1 MQLPQSTPEI
11 PELGGLSSRR
21 ADLAERGSDAL
32 RKVSALLSRARRRA
46 RLLALL
52 RAAALAGAAF
62 VVAGLAGAL
71 LGAVASAAGPRGVT
85 VAVFGI
91 GLVAAAVCLV
101 RTPLQKG
108 AGWNDRALAR
118 LLAGPSEIL
127 SSVELSSPEERA
139 LPATGR
145 GRRPEHTDEE
155 RALPASP
162 VAKARRPE
170 HTEEEPGVSRELL
183 ALLHV
188 RAAAQASSIDPRR
201 ALPLRLVAVPA
212 AVLALSLVALLVCGL
227 VAQRRLALGLTRLRL
242 GDAAAPEPEPSPIV
256 GDLSVTYL
264 YPAYTGLPAR
274 TEEGTSGDLR
284 APKGTEVRLSARAD
298 RDVDSAAAIV
308 NGKPVKLLAQGQGH
322 RLLSG
327 GFSLSAPGK
336 WSFQFFD
343 PKGRVIAKGPERPIE
358 VVADAAPQVSIEDPK
373 EKTLEVDPRGRVVL
387 SWAATDDYGLSEIAL
402 RFQLA
407 GEKERRV
414 VLLTPSS
421 AAKRLRGSYS
431 WELSQLHLRPGDKV
445 TYAVE
450 AKDND
455 AVDGPQKGASAVQV
469 LKVFSAAEHSRE
481 SLL

>member
-32 RKVSALLSRARRRA
+32 RKGAGLLSRARRRA

-52 RAAALAGAAF
+52 RAAALVAAAF

-71 LGAVASAAGPRGVT
+71 AGSVASAALSRGVAIALFGSGLVA
-85 VAVFGI
+85 VAVF
-91 GLVAAAVCLV
+91 LL
-101 RTPLQKG
+101 RTPLQRG
-108 AGWNDRALAR
+108 AGWDDRALAR
-118 LLAGPSEIL
+118 LLAGPSELL
-127 SSVELSSPEERA
+127 SSVELSTRS
-139 LPATGR
+139 
-145 GRRPEHTDEE
+145 
-155 RALPASP
+155 
-162 VAKARRPE
+162 
-170 HTEEEPGVSRELL
+170 EEEPGVSRELL

-212 AVLALSLVALLVCGL
+212 GVLALSLVALLVCAL
-227 VAQRRLALGLTRLRL
+227 VAPRRLALGLTRLRL

-284 APKGTEVRLSARAD
+284 APKGAEVRLSARAD

-373 EKTLEVDPRGRVVL
+373 EKTLEVDPQGRVVL

-407 GEKERRV
+407 
-414 VLLTPSS
+414 
-421 AAKRLRGSYS
+421 
-431 WELSQLHLRPGDKV
+431 
-445 TYAVE
+445 
-450 AKDND
+450 
-455 AVDGPQKGASAVQV
+455 
-469 LKVFSAAEHSRE
+469 
-481 SLL
+481 